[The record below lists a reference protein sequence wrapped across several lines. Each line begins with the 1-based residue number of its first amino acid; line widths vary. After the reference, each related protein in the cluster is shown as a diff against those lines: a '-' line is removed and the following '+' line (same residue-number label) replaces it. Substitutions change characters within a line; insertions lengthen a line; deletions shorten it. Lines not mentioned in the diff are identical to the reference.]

1 MLEPRG
7 SHRPTIIY
15 RPIQPSDLEVLE
27 QIHLALFP
35 IRYER
40 DFFLNVVHGHGI
52 VSWAAVDG
60 QNDELVG
67 FITTRLI
74 LARESEIADL
84 LRHRS
89 SRKELML
96 VYILTLG
103 VVEHY
108 RNYGIATSLV
118 REVIKYASSITNC
131 RAVYL
136 HVISYNLPAIKFY
149 RKMMFKFIRRLQN
162 FYYINGQHYDSYL
175 FVYFVNGSHSPC
187 SPLNIVAAVA
197 NYLRGLLKML
207 ASKLWRNEETHI
219 PVWSK
224 CRETKTL
231 LVTPNN
237 KRILGAENS
246 ACQVCTTQLT

>member
-74 LARESEIADL
+74 LARESE
-84 LRHRS
+84 
-89 SRKELML
+89 
-96 VYILTLG
+96 
-103 VVEHY
+103 
-108 RNYGIATSLV
+108 
-118 REVIKYASSITNC
+118 
-131 RAVYL
+131 
-136 HVISYNLPAIKFY
+136 
-149 RKMMFKFIRRLQN
+149 
-162 FYYINGQHYDSYL
+162 HYDICSY
-175 FVYFVNGSHSPC
+175 FTC
-187 SPLNIVAAVA
+187 S
-197 NYLRGLLKML
+197 
-207 ASKLWRNEETHI
+207 
-219 PVWSK
+219 
-224 CRETKTL
+224 
-231 LVTPNN
+231 
-237 KRILGAENS
+237 
-246 ACQVCTTQLT
+246 

>member
-40 DFFLNVVHGHGI
+40 DFFLNVVHGNGI

-74 LARESEIADL
+74 SARESEIADL

-149 RKMMFKFIRRLQN
+149 RKMLFKFIRRLQN

-224 CRETKTL
+224 CSETKTL
-231 LVTPNN
+231 LVTPN
-237 KRILGAENS
+237 KRILGVENS
-246 ACQVCTTQLT
+246 ACRVCTSQLT